1 VSILEDYRRFQ
12 EEQRAKGIDPSV
24 APRLTQEEQDILR
37 QEIAA
42 TSSEPTTAFQPPSE
56 DVSSPNLF
64 TESRTQTQ
72 ARESVGEGGLTLKQQ
87 FNEHKDAL
95 KLMGYDY
102 MNPGDLDYIYDEI
115 AKEFEKAGLQ
125 NINDLGKRTVDVSE
139 QNVEVEQF
147 TDPNTGKTK
156 YRYTTG
162 MVGFGGTGAK
172 TIEVDPSLVKEVGT
186 RPLGQGATEKMY
198 MATLPNT
205 MTELYN
211 KKTGEKVDLFQSGGT
226 LYGGLSGGEE
236 STKFGSL
243 YSNVEG
249 GADLNV
255 EFMED
260 GTPMIYPLYKD
271 TSDKKLISAAVMVGG
286 FALGGFG
293 ATGKLGNV
301 LSGGKLASTSVGAE
315 ALGVAALG
323 GVGGYAAGGDFKS
336 AAIGAILAGATTYGL
351 KSGLVGDI
359 LVNDFN
365 VPESWLNGNNPLGVE
380 IPIGDANR
388 AQALSHDYIN
398 KGYRL
403 ETGLDG
409 YTQVFD
415 ANNLPLGAET
425 DLLNKTFTSF
435 PNSKLTIMNA
445 DGTMS
450 VSEYTAPGF
459 GVGGGGGAA
468 ISTTNYGVDAATGG
482 FSQIGETVVTP
493 FDMSPAGIAERNLQ
507 AIQDIDPS
515 VMSQTEK
522 DILINEISESGG
534 MFGGLSDTA
543 KDIATKAGGVLGATG
558 IDLKGI
564 FGENIGGAI
573 QNLVGTGIDYT
584 ALQEQEK
591 VLEQRGRDIQAEY
604 AGLFKPYTVR
614 TGLGVGTITPEE
626 AVSVADV
633 AYQPIRTAQL
643 GAARGMFEDLPTT
656 REEATAQQ
664 LAATRA
670 LTEPQRQREQERML
684 GTLAQRG
691 LLGYGQTMPTVGG
704 ERRVSPI
711 AESILSAQETARAQ
725 EALAAQQFGLTEA
738 GRQQQLGAGLLRG
751 AQTIDEAA
759 MAGLTRAQDISATLQ
774 QRPEMAGLGARAQ
787 YEQLA
792 ALSEYERLRGLQSGA
807 RGLFGLPTQQG
818 NVDIEQLTK
827 ALELAR
833 VLQQTQPK
841 TATG

>member
-1 VSILEDYRRFQ
+1 MSILEDYRRFQ
-12 EEQRAKGIDPSV
+12 EEQRARGIDPSV
-24 APRLTQEEQDILR
+24 APRLTQEEQDVLR

-42 TSSEPTTAFQPPSE
+42 TSSEPTTASQPPSE

-102 MNPGDLDYIYDEI
+102 MNPSDLDYIYDEI

-162 MVGFGGTGAK
+162 MVGFGGTGTK

-271 TSDKKLISAAVMVGG
+271 TSDKGLINAAVMVGG

-315 ALGVAALG
+315 ALGAAALG
-323 GVGGYAAGGDFKS
+323 GAGGYAAGGDFKS

-365 VPESWLNGNNPLGVE
+365 VPESWLNGNNPLGIE

-459 GVGGGGGAA
+459 GVGGGGGAT
-468 ISTTNYGVDAATGG
+468 ISTTNYGVDAATNG

-573 QNLVGTGIDYT
+573 QNLVGAGIDYT

-604 AGLFKPYTVR
+604 ASLFKPYTVR
-614 TGLGVGTITPEE
+614 TGLGVGRITPEE

-633 AYQPIRTAQL
+633 AYQPLRTAQL

-656 REEATAQQ
+656 REEATAAQ

-807 RGLFGLPTQQG
+807 RGLFNLPTQQG

-833 VLQQTQPK
+833 LLQQPQPM

>member
-1 VSILEDYRRFQ
+1 MSILEDYRRFQ
-12 EEQRAKGIDPSV
+12 EEQRARGIDPSV
-24 APRLTQEEQDILR
+24 APRLTQEEQDAMRL
-37 QEIAA
+37 A
-42 TSSEPTTAFQPPSE
+42 TTSVDTTTADSPPST
-56 DVSSPNLF
+56 DVSSPTML
-64 TESRTQTQ
+64 TESRTQIQ

-162 MVGFGGTGAK
+162 MIGFGGTGEK

-351 KSGLVGDI
+351 KSGFVGEKLVELG
-359 LVNDFN
+359 
-365 VPESWLNGNNPLGVE
+365 VPENWLNGNNPLGVE
-380 IPIGDANR
+380 IPIGDASKT
-388 AQALSHDYIN
+388 QALANDYIN

-459 GVGGGGGAA
+459 GVGGGGGAT
-468 ISTTNYGVDAATGG
+468 ISTTNYGVDAATNG

-493 FDMSPAGIAERNLQ
+493 FDMSPAGIGERNLQ

-573 QNLVGTGIDYT
+573 QNLVGAGIDYT
-584 ALQEQEK
+584 ALQEIEQG
-591 VLEQRGRDIQAEY
+591 LEQRGKDIQAEY

-633 AYQPIRTAQL
+633 EYQPLRTAQL

-656 REEATAQQ
+656 REEATAAQ

-711 AESILSAQETARAQ
+711 AESILSAQETARAR

-792 ALSEYERLRGLQSGA
+792 ALSEIERLRGLQSGA
-807 RGLFGLPTQQG
+807 RGLFNLPTQQG
-818 NVDIEQLTK
+818 NVNIQQLID
-827 ALELAR
+827 L
-833 VLQQTQPK
+833 LQAAAPK